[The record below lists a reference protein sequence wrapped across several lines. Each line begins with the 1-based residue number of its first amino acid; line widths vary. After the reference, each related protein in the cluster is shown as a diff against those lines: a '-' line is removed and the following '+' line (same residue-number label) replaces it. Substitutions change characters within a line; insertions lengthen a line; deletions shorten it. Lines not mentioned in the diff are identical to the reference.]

1 MACEAGPKGPTGRS
15 LQWTDPHGISNSYPN
30 KMGIETGTEGVS
42 LKLRI
47 VTIAVLVI
55 VAVLMVAA
63 VAQAASS
70 TTAAIIKDAQDG
82 HLDGN
87 YTAAQV
93 QTALAYVKSDPSLEQ
108 YTNVEGVLSDFL
120 ASEAAPASQNGSLL
134 FTGGS
139 TVVIFGVGL
148 ALMGSGL
155 LLRRRLTA

>member
-1 MACEAGPKGPTGRS
+1 
-15 LQWTDPHGISNSYPN
+15 
-30 KMGIETGTEGVS
+30 

-70 TTAAIIKDAQDG
+70 TTTAIIKDAQDG

-93 QTALAYVKSDPSLEQ
+93 RAALAFLKSDPSLEQ
-108 YTNVEGVLSDFL
+108 YTNVEGVLNDFL
-120 ASEAAPASQNGSLL
+120 ASEPAPAAQNGSLL

-139 TVVIFGVGL
+139 TVVIFTVGL

>member
-1 MACEAGPKGPTGRS
+1 
-15 LQWTDPHGISNSYPN
+15 
-30 KMGIETGTEGVS
+30 

-70 TTAAIIKDAQDG
+70 TTTAIIKDAQDG
-82 HLDGN
+82 HLDGT
-87 YTAAQV
+87 YTMAQV
-93 QTALAYVKSDPSLEQ
+93 RAALAFVKSDPTLDAYSKVQ
-108 YTNVEGVLSDFL
+108 GVLNDFL
-120 ASEAAPASQNGSLL
+120 ASEPAPATQNGSLL

-139 TVVIFGVGL
+139 TVVIFTVGL